1 MFVYILQMTSR
12 IREYAIINTID
23 RGLFGVFVVLLLS
36 KNSDNYESLI
46 GGDLTCRLLSL
57 ILALLFCKD
66 IFKMKSRKWKGIFT
80 EIWKN
85 IDVGSKLMFANLA
98 GMLITGIVRFG
109 IEHIWSIEIFGK
121 ISLTI
126 SISNFL
132 IIFINS
138 VGIVIYPMLR
148 NIEADYR
155 RTLFIKLNNAFV
167 YAYVILL
174 VFFPFKIFI
183 NLLLPE
189 YTDSIIYM
197 ATLFPICIYE
207 GKISLLYLTYLKA
220 LRKEKEILYI
230 NVITVLISII
240 LTFITTYVLKNLF
253 LSVFSI
259 TILMFIRS
267 TLNELYLGMVLNIK
281 NIWVNV
287 IFELILSST
296 FIISTT
302 TLQSNITAAI
312 YLVLYLLIIGTYRIV
327 RPLFG

>member
-1 MFVYILQMTSR
+1 MPL
-12 IREYAIINTID
+12 
-23 RGLFGVFVVLLLS
+23 
-36 KNSDNYESLI
+36 SLI
-46 GGDLTCRLLSL
+46 GGALICRLLSL

-66 IFKMKSRKWKGIFT
+66 IFKIKSRKWKGIFT

-155 RTLFIKLNNAFV
+155 RSLFIKLNNALV

-183 NLLLPE
+183 SLLLPE
-189 YTDSIIYM
+189 YTDSIVYM

-220 LRKEKEILYI
+220 LRKEKAILYI
-230 NVITVLISII
+230 NIITVLISMM
-240 LTFITTYVLKNLF
+240 LTFITTYILKNLF

-259 TILMFIRS
+259 SILMFIRS
-267 TLNELYLGMVLNIK
+267 TLNELYLGRVLNI
-281 NIWVNV
+281 NNMWVNV
-287 IFELILSST
+287 IVELILSSAFT
-296 FIISTT
+296 IVATT
-302 TLQSNITAAI
+302 IQSNIAVVI
-312 YLVLYLLIIGTYRIV
+312 YMALYLLIVGIYRIV
-327 RPLFG
+327 GSLCSVKKY